1 MGQPMAT
8 PPAAEKA
15 VDVALAE
22 FNAFW
27 DEIVGAFNKQA
38 TMLALGFAAL
48 GVLFSTALK
57 NHGDPGILLIVPPL
71 AAAISLMHTA

>member
-1 MGQPMAT
+1 MAT

-48 GVLFSTALK
+48 GVLFRLLSRTTAI
-57 NHGDPGILLIVPPL
+57 PGYCY
-71 AAAISLMHTA
+71 